1 MLKNAAGKENHMT
14 HKIINAIS
22 SRNVPCWGNQK
33 KYIAVHYLGVV
44 GQAHDLASDGCGAHF
59 YIYWDGTIYQR
70 CSLDAV
76 PWAVG
81 TAGYYTQK
89 HLEARNSN
97 TISIEMCCKC
107 DRNVASAEDK
117 RWYFTKET
125 QEACAWPVA
134 KLRHEQGIPSTNVLR
149 HYDIVNKTCL
159 APYVHNNGY
168 KTIWTWTTFKQ
179 RAEEYFSAVQ
189 KRELKPGMKVKLTQD
204 IALRDSVST
213 KPQQAGYVKY
223 TQLSASAKKKCR
235 RLSGNKAKLKK
246 GGVVEIKKAV
256 TAWDGSIWVQI
267 KSGWLPAVVK
277 GKYRVK
283 AVL

>member
-1 MLKNAAGKENHMT
+1 MLGQPE
-14 HKIINAIS
+14 KIYC
-22 SRNVPCWGNQK
+22 RPLPG
-33 KYIAVHYLGVV
+33 GV

-89 HLEARNSN
+89 HPEARNSN

-107 DRNVASAEDK
+107 DGNAASAEDK

-125 QEACAWPVA
+125 QEACAWLVA
-134 KLRHEQGIPSTNVLR
+134 KLRHELG
-149 HYDIVNKTCL
+149 
-159 APYVHNNGY
+159 G
-168 KTIWTWTTFKQ
+168 
-179 RAEEYFSAVQ
+179 
-189 KRELKPGMKVKLTQD
+189 
-204 IALRDSVST
+204 VST
-213 KPQQAGYVKY
+213 KSQQAGYVKY
-223 TQLSASAKKKCR
+223 TQLAASAKKKCR